1 MPLAPIVLAAL
12 ATADS
17 CGVALRA
24 GLSAALKPREL
35 RVFTL
40 RASIP
45 DARGVARVPGAISCV
60 GCGFVANESESADRV
75 CRDGL
80 RVGDFGVKVRPV
92 VAGTRM

>member
-1 MPLAPIVLAAL
+1 MLLAANGLAAL
-12 ATADS
+12 EYADS

-45 DARGVARVPGAISCV
+45 DAKHVAHVAGTIACV

-75 CRDGL
+75 AVTG
-80 RVGDFGVKVRPV
+80 
-92 VAGTRM
+92 